1 MLKGIVKTSLQF
13 LLLISCFPTI
23 SRAELPSTAQD
34 SIPLNVYFFLATSCP
49 ISQQYTSEIKRLNQL
64 YSKKAVNICLVFP
77 SKNKKDVKKFMSTYG
92 LNMAVKIDKKFNLV
106 NKLHATVTP
115 EVFLLNEK
123 KEILYHGAIDN
134 WYYALGKNRLEITEH
149 YFEEALVAAIN
160 NQPILKP
167 FFEPVGCFIESRKG
181 SSKLSH

>member
-1 MLKGIVKTSLQF
+1 MLKGIVKTSLQIF
-13 LLLISCFPTI
+13 LLISCFSTI

-34 SIPLNVYFFLATSCP
+34 SKPFNVYFFLATSCP

-64 YSKKAVNICLVFP
+64 YSKKGVNICLVFP
-77 SKNKKDVKKFMSTYG
+77 SKNKKAVKNFMTTYG
-92 LNMAVKIDKKFNLV
+92 LNMAVKIDKRFNLV
-106 NKLHATVTP
+106 NELHATVTP

-149 YFEEALVAAIN
+149 YFEDALIAAIN
-160 NQPILKP
+160 NQPIIKP

-181 SSKLSH
+181 SSKISH

>member
-1 MLKGIVKTSLQF
+1 MLTNIVKTSLQF
-13 LLLISCFPTI
+13 LLLIICFSTI
-23 SRAELPSTAQD
+23 TRAELPSIATD

-49 ISQQYTSEIKRLNQL
+49 ISQQYTTEIKRLNQL
-64 YSKKAVNICLVFP
+64 YSPKAVKMCLVFP

-92 LNMAVKIDKKFNLV
+92 INMAVRIDKRFNLV
-106 NKLHATVTP
+106 NELHAEVTP

-149 YFEEALVAAIN
+149 YFEDALIAAIN
-160 NQPILKP
+160 KQAIFKP
-167 FFEPVGCFIESRKG
+167 FFEPIGCFIESREK
-181 SSKLSH
+181 

>member
-1 MLKGIVKTSLQF
+1 MIKGVVKKSLQF
-13 LLLISCFPTI
+13 ILILIFSATITKAAIPTV
-23 SRAELPSTAQD
+23 TKD
-34 SIPLNVYFFLATSCP
+34 SSSLNIYLFLATSCP
-49 ISQQYTSEIKRLNQL
+49 ISQQYTAEIKRLNQL
-64 YSKKAVNICLVFP
+64 YSKKAVNMCLVFP
-77 SKNKKDVKKFMSTYG
+77 SNNKKDVKKFMSTYG
-92 LNMAVKIDKKFNLV
+92 LNMKVIIDKRFNLV
-106 NKLHATVTP
+106 NDLHAKVTP
-115 EVFLLNEK
+115 EVILLNEK
-123 KEILYHGAIDN
+123 KEILYNGAIDN

>member
-34 SIPLNVYFFLATSCP
+34 SIPINVYFFLATSCP

-64 YSKKAVNICLVFP
+64 YSQNAINICLVFP
-77 SKNKKDVKKFMSTYG
+77 SNNKKDVKKFMSTYG
-92 LNMAVKIDKKFNLV
+92 LNMAVKIDKRLNLV
-106 NKLHATVTP
+106 NELHATVTP

-134 WYYALGKNRLEITEH
+134 WYYALGKNRLEVTEH
-149 YFEEALVAAIN
+149 YFEDAIIATKNNRTIYRPYVA
-160 NQPILKP
+160 
-167 FFEPVGCFIESRKG
+167 PVGCFIERN
-181 SSKLSH
+181 

>member
-34 SIPLNVYFFLATSCP
+34 SIPINVYFFLATSCP

-64 YSKKAVNICLVFP
+64 YNQNDVNFFLVFP
-77 SKNKKDVKKFMSTYG
+77 SNNKKDVKKFMTTYG
-92 LNMAVKIDKKFNLV
+92 LNMEVKIDKRFKLV
-106 NKLHATVTP
+106 SELHATVTP

-149 YFEEALVAAIN
+149 YFEDAITASKNNRAIYRQYVAA
-160 NQPILKP
+160 
-167 FFEPVGCFIESRKG
+167 VGCFIERN
-181 SSKLSH
+181 

>member
-1 MLKGIVKTSLQF
+1 MLAGIVKISLQF
-13 LLLISCFPTI
+13 LLIIFCCSTI
-23 SRAELPSTAQD
+23 TKAELPSTAQD
-34 SIPLNVYFFLATSCP
+34 SMPLTVYFVLATSCP

-64 YSKKAVNICLVFP
+64 YSKKSVNFCLVFP
-77 SKNKKDVKKFMSTYG
+77 SKNKKAVKNFMTTYG
-92 LNMAVKIDKKFNLV
+92 LNMAVKIDKRFNLV
-106 NKLHATVTP
+106 NELHATVTP

-149 YFEEALVAAIN
+149 YFEDALIAAIN
-160 NQPILKP
+160 NQPIIKP

-181 SSKLSH
+181 SSKMSH

>member
-13 LLLISCFPTI
+13 ILLISCFPTI

-34 SIPLNVYFFLATSCP
+34 SIPINVYFFLATSCP

-64 YSKKAVNICLVFP
+64 YKQNDVNFFLVFP
-77 SKNKKDVKKFMSTYG
+77 SNNTKDVKKFKTTYG
-92 LNMAVKIDKKFNLV
+92 LNMEVKIDKRFKIV
-106 NKLHATVTP
+106 NELHATVTP

-149 YFEEALVAAIN
+149 YFEVALIAAIN
-160 NQPILKP
+160 NQAILKP
-167 FFEPVGCFIESRKG
+167 FFEPVGCFIESRK
-181 SSKLSH
+181 SRSKLNH